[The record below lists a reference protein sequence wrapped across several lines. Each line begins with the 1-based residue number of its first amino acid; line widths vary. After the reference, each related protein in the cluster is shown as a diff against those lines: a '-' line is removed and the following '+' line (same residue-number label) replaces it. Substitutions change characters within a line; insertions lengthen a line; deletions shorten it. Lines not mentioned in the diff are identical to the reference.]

1 MEIDAKLSFVLPRA
15 LSNKLSAP
23 SLVQTVMRPE
33 KLYGPATMLMNTD
46 HVTEKYLSLGSV
58 ALSQDHG

>member
-1 MEIDAKLSFVLPRA
+1 
-15 LSNKLSAP
+15 
-23 SLVQTVMRPE
+23 MRPE